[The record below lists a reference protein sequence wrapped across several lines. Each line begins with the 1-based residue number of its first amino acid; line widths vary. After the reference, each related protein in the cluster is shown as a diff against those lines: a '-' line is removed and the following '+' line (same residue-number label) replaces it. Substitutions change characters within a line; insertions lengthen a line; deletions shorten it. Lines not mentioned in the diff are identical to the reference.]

1 MGGGQ
6 GRAAVSGVSLGRRRG
21 SHICCDGEIGESLE
35 TTDAFA
41 GASHGASA
49 QVSSGLGRL
58 TAQGERAR
66 HKQALPSE
74 AEPLGSCSQTGLLP
88 CVLRAQSLRGAL
100 QKTGRTSSL

>member
-1 MGGGQ
+1 MLSWGHH
-6 GRAAVSGVSLGRRRG
+6 RG
-21 SHICCDGEIGESLE
+21 P
-35 TTDAFA
+35 
-41 GASHGASA
+41 SA